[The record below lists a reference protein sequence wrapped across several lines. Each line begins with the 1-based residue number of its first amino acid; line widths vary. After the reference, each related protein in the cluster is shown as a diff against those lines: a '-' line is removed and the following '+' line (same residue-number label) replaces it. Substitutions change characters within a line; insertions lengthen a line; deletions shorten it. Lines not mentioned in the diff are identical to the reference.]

1 MPHYINLINYTE
13 QGLKAMKNMP
23 DRVAA
28 ARQAMQRAGGK
39 LISFYLT
46 LGQYDAVVISE
57 FPDDESYT
65 TFVLGAAAEGN
76 LRPTT
81 LKAFTEEEAS
91 RIVRNIP

>member
-1 MPHYINLINYTE
+1 MPQYINLISYTE
-13 QGLKAMKNMP
+13 QGLKNMKNMP
-23 DRVAA
+23 DRVNA
-28 ARQAMQRAGGK
+28 ARQEMQNAGGK
-39 LISFYLT
+39 MISFHLT

-57 FPDDESYT
+57 FPDDESYA
-65 TFVLGAAAEGN
+65 TFVLGVAAQGN